1 MAPLYIPDYT
11 HCSTYHLSIYSIT
24 PIPVPPFYPLDY
36 TNPSATLLPTRLH
49 PFQCH
54 LFTYSITPILFTYT
68 ITPILFTYT
77 ITPILFIY
85 SITPIPM
92 PPFYL
97 LDYTHPF
104 YLHDYTHP
112 FYLHD
117 YTHPFYLLDYTHSN
131 ATFLSTRL
139 HPSFLPTRLHPSF
152 LSTRLHP
159 FQCHFFIYSITPIP
173 MPLFLS
179 TRLHPF
185 QCHFFYLLDYTHSNA
200 TFLPTRFIVCNL
212 VLVMNIQSIIN
223 INNHYQMPKTMR
235 KDSITIY
242 RSMSSPN

>member
-11 HCSTYHLSIYSIT
+11 HYSTYHLSIYSIT

-36 TNPSATLLPTRLH
+36 TNLSATFLSTRLH
-49 PFQCH
+49 PSQCH
-54 LFTYSITPILFTYT
+54 PFT
-68 ITPILFTYT
+68 
-77 ITPILFIY
+77 Y

-104 YLHDYTHP
+104 YLHDYT
-112 FYLHD
+112 L
-117 YTHPFYLLDYTHSN
+117 PFYLLDYTHSN
-131 ATFLSTRL
+131 VTFLSTRL
-139 HPSFLPTRLHPSF
+139 HPFL
-152 LSTRLHP
+152 
-159 FQCHFFIYSITPIP
+159 
-173 MPLFLS
+173 
-179 TRLHPF
+179 
-185 QCHFFYLLDYTHSNA
+185 CHFFYLLDYTHSNA

-223 INNHYQMPKTMR
+223 INNHYPMPKTMR